1 MYKITFFIQTLQ
13 LTFTLIGISSIMN
26 VVAAQPLE
34 VVTNKKNYKQ
44 EVRKD
49 EQQKMI
55 ELKWLIPGIIY
66 DLQYATSNNFTGKKL
81 YQQSRYTY
89 LRLPAAMALKKV
101 QAELQQ
107 QGRGLMVFDAYRPYS
122 VTKMMWNLI
131 KDERYVANPASGS
144 GHNRGLSVDLTIVD
158 LLTGKPLDMGTPFDN
173 FTDTAHHNFKQLAP
187 DVLQNRLLLKTTMET
202 HGFRALSTEWWHYSW
217 PNTNSFKVLDID
229 FRKLKD

>member
-217 PNTNSFKVLDID
+217 PNNNGFKVLDID

>member
-107 QGRGLMVFDAYRPYS
+107 QGRGLMIFDAYRPYS

-187 DVLQNRLLLKTTMET
+187 EVLQNRLLLKTTMEKY
-202 HGFRALSTEWWHYSW
+202 GFRALSTEWWHYSW
-217 PNTNSFKVLDID
+217 PNTNGFKVLDID

>member
-107 QGRGLMVFDAYRPYS
+107 QGRGLMIFDAYRPYS

-158 LLTGKPLDMGTPFDN
+158 LLTGKPLDMGTSFDN

-187 DVLQNRLLLKTTMET
+187 EVLQNRLLLKTTMEKY
-202 HGFRALSTEWWHYSW
+202 GFRALSTEWWHYSW
-217 PNTNSFKVLDID
+217 PNTNGFKVLDID

>member
-26 VVAAQPLE
+26 EVAAQPLE

-107 QGRGLMVFDAYRPYS
+107 QGRGLMIFDAYRPYS

-158 LLTGKPLDMGTPFDN
+158 LLTGKPLDMGTSFDN

-187 DVLQNRLLLKTTMET
+187 EVLQNRLLLKTTMEKY
-202 HGFRALSTEWWHYSW
+202 GFRALSTEWWHYSW
-217 PNTNSFKVLDID
+217 PNTNGFKVLDID

>member
-107 QGRGLMVFDAYRPYS
+107 QGRGLMIFDAYRPYS

-158 LLTGKPLDMGTPFDN
+158 LLTGKPLDMGTSFDN
-173 FTDTAHHNFKQLAP
+173 FTDTAHHNFKLLAP
-187 DVLQNRLLLKTTMET
+187 EVLQNRLLLKTTMEKY
-202 HGFRALSTEWWHYSW
+202 GFRALSTEWWHYSW
-217 PNTNSFKVLDID
+217 PNTNGFKVLDID